1 LSNNHPHGP
10 TNPIPILDGIPQGET
25 MFSLWWI
32 IFYDPLLTKL
42 SKYKKKPLNL
52 INNLAFM
59 DDLNIL
65 STNQT
70 NTQNLLDITT
80 QFLSLNNISIHPQ
93 KTELIIINPKNKN
106 YQLTINNTQPTNTLI
121 PPLIIKLNP
130 KNQPTRILGIY
141 LSEQSIILPG
151 RIKIKDDITTIN
163 KALKS
168 KFTTGPMASYIYNK
182 VLLPHIEY

>member
-1 LSNNHPHGP
+1 MERLKIPIDFISITQEILTNRSCQIITPHGP

-25 MFSLWWI
+25 ISPLWWI

-106 YQLTINNTQPTNTLI
+106 YQLTINNTQPTNMLI
-121 PPLIIKLNP
+121 LLLSLNP
-130 KNQPTRILGIY
+130 IQRINQQESLASIY
-141 LSEQSIILPG
+141 LNNP
-151 RIKIKDDITTIN
+151 
-163 KALKS
+163 
-168 KFTTGPMASYIYNK
+168 
-182 VLLPHIEY
+182 